1 MRNLNYIS
9 KLITFLKHYSYEE
22 ILLSAIALVVAF
34 AANAATAVETTTF
47 QGKIAVGFGTIPE
60 IDADSDAA
68 TVVFS
73 KMDDG
78 TYQFVLQQ
86 FSFGELVIGDVT
98 ITKGLNAEE
107 KDGTIVLT
115 TDNVEAPVTNSD
127 MAAALGGKVL
137 ITMKATIKEG
147 KMVAELSNIHVNLG
161 GTEMDVTAKF
171 ESSSSTT
178 GINSVSTA
186 SAQTSRIYD
195 LSGRELPAMQKGLN
209 IVKMANGETVK
220 IIK

>member
-1 MRNLNYIS
+1 MKR
-9 KLITFLKHYSYEE
+9 F
-22 ILLSAIALVVAF
+22 LLSAIALVVAF

-47 QGKIAVGFGTIPE
+47 QGKIAVGFTAEIPE
-60 IDADSDAA
+60 IGDDSDAA

-86 FSFGELVIGDVT
+86 FSFSNLVIGDVT

-115 TDNVEAPVTNSD
+115 TNNVEAPVTNSD
-127 MAAALGGKVL
+127 MAAMLGGKVL
-137 ITMKATIKEG
+137 ITMKATIKDG
-147 KMVAELSNIHVNLG
+147 KMVAELSNIHVNLLG
-161 GTEMDVTAKF
+161 QEMNVTAKF

-178 GINSVSTA
+178 GINSVSNA
-186 SAQTSRIYD
+186 SAKTSRICD

>member
-1 MRNLNYIS
+1 MKR
-9 KLITFLKHYSYEE
+9 F
-22 ILLSAIALVVAF
+22 LLSAIALVVAF

-47 QGKIAVGFGTIPE
+47 QGKIAVGFETIPE
-60 IDADSDAA
+60 IDDNSDAA

-115 TDNVEAPVTNSD
+115 TDNVEAPVTNSE

-137 ITMKATIKEG
+137 ITMKATIKDG

>member
-1 MRNLNYIS
+1 MKR
-9 KLITFLKHYSYEE
+9 F
-22 ILLSAIALVVAF
+22 LLSAIALVVAF

-47 QGKIAVGFGTIPE
+47 QGKIAVGFTAEIPE
-60 IDADSDAA
+60 IGDDSDAA

-86 FSFGELVIGDVT
+86 FSFSNLVIGDVT

-115 TDNVEAPVTNSD
+115 TNNVEAPVTNSN
-127 MAAALGGKVL
+127 MATMLGGKVL
-137 ITMKATIKEG
+137 ITMKATIKDG
-147 KMVAELSNIHVNLG
+147 KMVAELSNIHVNLLG
-161 GTEMDVTAKF
+161 QEMDVTAKF

>member
-1 MRNLNYIS
+1 M
-9 KLITFLKHYSYEE
+9 KKF
-22 ILLSAIALVVAF
+22 LLSAIAMVVTL

-127 MAAALGGKVL
+127 MAAMLGGKVL
-137 ITMKATIKEG
+137 ITMKATIKDG

>member
-1 MRNLNYIS
+1 MKR
-9 KLITFLKHYSYEE
+9 F
-22 ILLSAIALVVAF
+22 LLSAIALVVAF

-47 QGKIAVGFGTIPE
+47 QGKIAVGAETIPE
-60 IDADSDAA
+60 IGDDSDAA

-86 FSFGELVIGDVT
+86 FSFSGLVIGDVT

-115 TDNVEAPVTNSD
+115 TDNVEAPVTNSE
-127 MAAALGGKVL
+127 MAAMLGGKVL

-147 KMVAELSNIHVNLG
+147 KMVAELSNIHVNLL

-171 ESSSSTT
+171 ESSSST

-186 SAQTSRIYD
+186 SAKASRIYD

>member
-1 MRNLNYIS
+1 MKR
-9 KLITFLKHYSYEE
+9 F
-22 ILLSAIALVVAF
+22 LLSVIALVVAF

-47 QGKIAVGFGTIPE
+47 QGKIAVGFTAEIPE
-60 IDADSDAA
+60 IGDDSDAA

-86 FSFGELVIGDVT
+86 FSFSGLVIGDVT

-127 MAAALGGKVL
+127 MAAMLGGKVL
-137 ITMKATIKEG
+137 ITMKATIKDG

>member
-1 MRNLNYIS
+1 MKR
-9 KLITFLKHYSYEE
+9 F
-22 ILLSAIALVVAF
+22 LLSAIALVVAF

-47 QGKIAVGFGTIPE
+47 QGKIAVGFTAEIPE
-60 IDADSDAA
+60 IGDDSDAA

-73 KMDDG
+73 KMDDD

-86 FSFGELVIGDVT
+86 FSFSNLVIGDVT

-115 TDNVEAPVTNSD
+115 TNNVEAPVTNRN
-127 MAAALGGKVL
+127 MATMLGGKVL
-137 ITMKATIKEG
+137 ITMKATIKDG
-147 KMVAELSNIHVNLG
+147 KMVAELSNIHVNLLG
-161 GTEMDVTAKF
+161 QEMNVTAKF

-178 GINSVSTA
+178 GINSVSNA
-186 SAQTSRIYD
+186 SAKTSRIYD

>member
-1 MRNLNYIS
+1 MKR
-9 KLITFLKHYSYEE
+9 F
-22 ILLSAIALVVAF
+22 LLSAIALVVAF
-34 AANAATAVETTTF
+34 AANAATAVEKTTF
-47 QGKIAVGFGTIPE
+47 QGKIAVGFETIPE
-60 IDADSDAA
+60 IDDNSDAA

-86 FSFGELVIGDVT
+86 FSFSGLVIGDVT

-127 MAAALGGKVL
+127 MAAMLGGKVL

-147 KMVAELSNIHVNLG
+147 KMVAELSNIHVNLS

-186 SAQTSRIYD
+186 SVQTSRIYD

>member
-1 MRNLNYIS
+1 MKR
-9 KLITFLKHYSYEE
+9 F
-22 ILLSAIALVVAF
+22 LLSAIALVVAF

-47 QGKIAVGFGTIPE
+47 QGKIAVGAETIPE
-60 IDADSDAA
+60 IGDDSDAA

-115 TDNVEAPVTNSD
+115 TNNVEAPVTNSD

-161 GTEMDVTAKF
+161 GTEIDVTAKF

-195 LSGRELPAMQKGLN
+195 LSGRELPTMQKGLN

>member
-1 MRNLNYIS
+1 MKR
-9 KLITFLKHYSYEE
+9 F
-22 ILLSAIALVVAF
+22 LLSAIALVVAF

-47 QGKIAVGFGTIPE
+47 QGKIAVGAETIPE
-60 IDADSDAA
+60 IGDDSDAA

-115 TDNVEAPVTNSD
+115 TNNVEAPVTNSD

-161 GTEMDVTAKF
+161 GTEMNVTAKF

>member
-1 MRNLNYIS
+1 MKR
-9 KLITFLKHYSYEE
+9 F
-22 ILLSAIALVVAF
+22 LLSAIALVVAF

-115 TDNVEAPVTNSD
+115 TNNVEAPVTNSD

-161 GTEMDVTAKF
+161 GTEIDVTAKF
-171 ESSSSTT
+171 ESLSSTT

>member
-1 MRNLNYIS
+1 MKR
-9 KLITFLKHYSYEE
+9 F
-22 ILLSAIALVVAF
+22 LLSAIALVLAF

-73 KMDDG
+73 KMDDD

-137 ITMKATIKEG
+137 ITMKATIKDG

>member
-1 MRNLNYIS
+1 MKR
-9 KLITFLKHYSYEE
+9 F
-22 ILLSAIALVVAF
+22 LLSAIALVVAF

-47 QGKIAVGFGTIPE
+47 QGKIAVGFTAEIPE
-60 IDADSDAA
+60 IGDDSDAA

-78 TYQFVLQQ
+78 TYQFVLKQ
-86 FSFGELVIGDVT
+86 FSFSGLVIGDVT

-127 MAAALGGKVL
+127 MATMLGGKVL

-195 LSGRELPAMQKGLN
+195 LSGRELPTMQKGLN

>member
-1 MRNLNYIS
+1 MKR
-9 KLITFLKHYSYEE
+9 F
-22 ILLSAIALVVAF
+22 LLSAIALVVAF

-47 QGKIAVGFGTIPE
+47 QGKIAVGFETIPE
-60 IDADSDAA
+60 IDDNSDAA

-115 TDNVEAPVTNSD
+115 TDNVEAPVTNSE

>member
-1 MRNLNYIS
+1 MKR
-9 KLITFLKHYSYEE
+9 F
-22 ILLSAIALVVAF
+22 LLSAIALVVAF

-47 QGKIAVGFGTIPE
+47 QGKIAVGFETIPE
-60 IDADSDAA
+60 IDDNSDAA

>member
-1 MRNLNYIS
+1 MKR
-9 KLITFLKHYSYEE
+9 F
-22 ILLSAIALVVAF
+22 LLSAIALVVAF

-86 FSFGELVIGDVT
+86 FSYGELIIGDVT

-107 KDGTIVLT
+107 KAGTIVLT
-115 TDNVEAPVTNSD
+115 TDNVEAPITNSP
-127 MAAALGGKVL
+127 MAATLGGKVL

-147 KMVAELSNIHVNLG
+147 KMVAELSNIHVFLG
-161 GTEMDVTAKF
+161 EGLNVTAKF

-195 LSGRELPAMQKGLN
+195 LSGRELSAMQKGLN

>member
-1 MRNLNYIS
+1 MKR
-9 KLITFLKHYSYEE
+9 F
-22 ILLSAIALVVAF
+22 LLSAIALVLAF

-47 QGKIAVGFGTIPE
+47 QGKIAVGAETIPE
-60 IDADSDAA
+60 IGDDSDAA
-68 TVVFS
+68 TVVFN

-86 FSFGELVIGDVT
+86 FSFSGIVIGDVT

-115 TDNVEAPVTNSD
+115 TDNVEAPVTNSE
-127 MAAALGGKVL
+127 MAAMLGGKVL

-147 KMVAELSNIHVNLG
+147 KMVAELSNIHVNLL

-171 ESSSSTT
+171 ESSSST

-186 SAQTSRIYD
+186 SAKASRIYD

>member
-1 MRNLNYIS
+1 MKR
-9 KLITFLKHYSYEE
+9 F
-22 ILLSAIALVVAF
+22 LLSAIALVVAF

-47 QGKIAVGFGTIPE
+47 QGKIAVGFTAEIPE
-60 IDADSDAA
+60 IGDDSDAA

-86 FSFGELVIGDVT
+86 FSFSNLVIGDVT

-115 TDNVEAPVTNSD
+115 TNNVEAPVTNSN
-127 MAAALGGKVL
+127 MATMLGGKVL
-137 ITMKATIKEG
+137 ITMKATIKDG
-147 KMVAELSNIHVNLG
+147 KMVAELSNIHVNLLG
-161 GTEMDVTAKF
+161 QEMDVTAKF
-171 ESSSSTT
+171 ESSSSTP
-178 GINSVSTA
+178 GINSVSNA
-186 SAQTSRIYD
+186 SAKASRIYD

>member
-1 MRNLNYIS
+1 MKR
-9 KLITFLKHYSYEE
+9 F
-22 ILLSAIALVVAF
+22 LLSAIALVVAF

-47 QGKIAVGFGTIPE
+47 QGKIAVGFTAEIPE
-60 IDADSDAA
+60 IGDDSDAA

-86 FSFGELVIGDVT
+86 FSFSNLVNGDVT

-115 TDNVEAPVTNSD
+115 TNNVEAPVTNSN
-127 MAAALGGKVL
+127 MATMLGGKVL

-147 KMVAELSNIHVNLG
+147 KMVAELSNIHVNLLG
-161 GTEMDVTAKF
+161 QEMNVTAKF

-186 SAQTSRIYD
+186 SAKTSRIYD

-209 IVKMANGETVK
+209 IVKMANGETIK

>member
-1 MRNLNYIS
+1 MKR
-9 KLITFLKHYSYEE
+9 F
-22 ILLSAIALVVAF
+22 LLSAIALVVAF

-47 QGKIAVGFGTIPE
+47 QGKIAVGAETIPE
-60 IDADSDAA
+60 IDDNSDAA

-86 FSFGELVIGDVT
+86 FSFSGLVIGDVT

-127 MAAALGGKVL
+127 MAAMLGGKVL

-147 KMVAELSNIHVNLG
+147 KMIAELSNIHVNLL
-161 GTEMDVTAKF
+161 GTEMNVTAKF

-186 SAQTSRIYD
+186 SVQTSRIYD

>member
-1 MRNLNYIS
+1 MKR
-9 KLITFLKHYSYEE
+9 F
-22 ILLSAIALVVAF
+22 LLSAIALVVAF

-47 QGKIAVGFGTIPE
+47 HGKIAVGAETIPE
-60 IDADSDAA
+60 IGDDSDAA
-68 TVVFS
+68 TVVFN

-86 FSFGELVIGDVT
+86 FSFGGLVIGDVT

-115 TDNVEAPVTNSD
+115 TDNVEAPVTNSE
-127 MAAALGGKVL
+127 MAAMLGGKVL

-147 KMVAELSNIHVNLG
+147 KMVAELSNIHVFLG
-161 GTEMDVTAKF
+161 EGLDVTAKF

>member
-1 MRNLNYIS
+1 MKR
-9 KLITFLKHYSYEE
+9 F
-22 ILLSAIALVVAF
+22 LLSAIALVVAF

-47 QGKIAVGFGTIPE
+47 QGKIAVGFETIPE
-60 IDADSDAA
+60 IDDNSDAA

-86 FSFGELVIGDVT
+86 FSFSELVIGDVT

-115 TDNVEAPVTNSD
+115 TDNVEAPVTNSE
-127 MAAALGGKVL
+127 MAAMLGGKVL

-147 KMVAELSNIHVNLG
+147 KMVAELSNIHVNLS

-171 ESSSSTT
+171 ESSSST

>member
-1 MRNLNYIS
+1 MKR
-9 KLITFLKHYSYEE
+9 F
-22 ILLSAIALVVAF
+22 LLSAIALVVAF

-47 QGKIAVGFGTIPE
+47 QGKIAVGFTAEIPE
-60 IDADSDAA
+60 IGDDSDAA

-86 FSFGELVIGDVT
+86 FSFSGLVIGDVT

-195 LSGRELPAMQKGLN
+195 LSGRELPTMQKGLN

>member
-1 MRNLNYIS
+1 MKR
-9 KLITFLKHYSYEE
+9 F
-22 ILLSAIALVVAF
+22 LLSAIALVVAF

-47 QGKIAVGFGTIPE
+47 QGKIAVGFETIPE

-86 FSFGELVIGDVT
+86 FKFGDLVIGDVT

-115 TDNVEAPVTNSD
+115 TNNVEAPVTNSYMAD
-127 MAAALGGKVL
+127 MLGGKVL
-137 ITMKATIKEG
+137 ITMNATIKEG
-147 KMVAELSNIHVNLG
+147 KMVAELSNIHVNLS

-178 GINSVSTA
+178 GINSVSNA
-186 SAQTSRIYD
+186 SAKASRIYD

>member
-1 MRNLNYIS
+1 MKR
-9 KLITFLKHYSYEE
+9 F
-22 ILLSAIALVVAF
+22 LLSAIALVVAF

-47 QGKIAVGFGTIPE
+47 QGKIAVGFETIPE
-60 IDADSDAA
+60 IDDNSDAA

-86 FSFGELVIGDVT
+86 FKFGDLVIGDVT

-127 MAAALGGKVL
+127 MAAMLGGKVL
-137 ITMKATIKEG
+137 ITMNATIKEG
-147 KMVAELSNIHVNLG
+147 KMVAELSNIHVNLL
-161 GTEMDVTAKF
+161 GTEMNVTAKF

>member
-1 MRNLNYIS
+1 MKR
-9 KLITFLKHYSYEE
+9 F
-22 ILLSAIALVVAF
+22 LLSTIALVVAF

-47 QGKIAVGFGTIPE
+47 QGKIAVGFETIPE
-60 IDADSDAA
+60 IDDNSDPA

-115 TDNVEAPVTNSD
+115 TNNVEAPVTNSE

-137 ITMKATIKEG
+137 ITMKATIKDG

-195 LSGRELPAMQKGLN
+195 LSGRELPTMQKGLN

>member
-1 MRNLNYIS
+1 MKR
-9 KLITFLKHYSYEE
+9 F
-22 ILLSAIALVVAF
+22 LLSAIALVVAF

-73 KMDDG
+73 KMDDD

-115 TDNVEAPVTNSD
+115 TNNVEAPVTNSD

-195 LSGRELPAMQKGLN
+195 LSGRELPTMQKGLN

>member
-1 MRNLNYIS
+1 MKR
-9 KLITFLKHYSYEE
+9 F
-22 ILLSAIALVVAF
+22 LLSAIALVVAF

-47 QGKIAVGFGTIPE
+47 QGKIAVGFTAEIPE
-60 IDADSDAA
+60 IGDDSDAA

-86 FSFGELVIGDVT
+86 FSFSGLVIGDVT

-127 MAAALGGKVL
+127 MAAMLGGKVL
-137 ITMKATIKEG
+137 ITMKATIKDG

-186 SAQTSRIYD
+186 SVQTSRIYD

>member
-1 MRNLNYIS
+1 MKR
-9 KLITFLKHYSYEE
+9 F
-22 ILLSAIALVVAF
+22 LLSAIALVVAF

-47 QGKIAVGFGTIPE
+47 QGKIAVGAETIPE
-60 IDADSDAA
+60 IGDDSDAA

-73 KMDDG
+73 KMDDS

-86 FSFGELVIGDVT
+86 FSFSGIVIGDVT

-127 MAAALGGKVL
+127 MATMLGGKVL
-137 ITMKATIKEG
+137 ITMKATIKDG

>member
-1 MRNLNYIS
+1 MKR
-9 KLITFLKHYSYEE
+9 F
-22 ILLSAIALVVAF
+22 LLSAIALVVAF

-47 QGKIAVGFGTIPE
+47 QGKIAVGAETIPE
-60 IDADSDAA
+60 IGDDSDAA

-161 GTEMDVTAKF
+161 GTEIDVTAKF

>member
-1 MRNLNYIS
+1 MKR
-9 KLITFLKHYSYEE
+9 F
-22 ILLSAIALVVAF
+22 LLSAIALVVAF

-47 QGKIAVGFGTIPE
+47 QGKIAVGFETIPE
-60 IDADSDAA
+60 IDDNSDAA

-115 TDNVEAPVTNSD
+115 TNNVEAPVTNSD

-137 ITMKATIKEG
+137 ITMKATIKDG

>member
-1 MRNLNYIS
+1 MKR
-9 KLITFLKHYSYEE
+9 F
-22 ILLSAIALVVAF
+22 LLSAIALVVAF

-47 QGKIAVGFGTIPE
+47 QGKIAVGAETIPE
-60 IDADSDAA
+60 IDDNSDAA
-68 TVVFS
+68 TVVFN

-86 FSFGELVIGDVT
+86 FSFGGLVIGDVT

-115 TDNVEAPVTNSD
+115 TDNVEAPVTNSE
-127 MAAALGGKVL
+127 MAAMLGGKVL

-147 KMVAELSNIHVNLG
+147 KMVAELSNIHVFLG
-161 GTEMDVTAKF
+161 EGLDVTAKF

-178 GINSVSTA
+178 GINSVSNA
-186 SAQTSRIYD
+186 SAKTSRIYD

>member
-1 MRNLNYIS
+1 MKR
-9 KLITFLKHYSYEE
+9 F
-22 ILLSAIALVVAF
+22 LLSAIALVVAF

-47 QGKIAVGFGTIPE
+47 QGKIAVGFETIPE
-60 IDADSDAA
+60 IDDNSDAA

-86 FSFGELVIGDVT
+86 FSFGDLVIGDVT

-115 TDNVEAPVTNSD
+115 TNNVEAPVTNSYMAD
-127 MAAALGGKVL
+127 MLGGKVL

-147 KMVAELSNIHVNLG
+147 KMVAELSNIHVNLS

-186 SAQTSRIYD
+186 SVQTSRIYD

>member
-1 MRNLNYIS
+1 MKR
-9 KLITFLKHYSYEE
+9 F
-22 ILLSAIALVVAF
+22 LLSAIALVVAF

-86 FSFGELVIGDVT
+86 FSFSGLVIGDVT

-127 MAAALGGKVL
+127 MAAMLGGKVL
-137 ITMKATIKEG
+137 ITMKATIKDG

>member
-1 MRNLNYIS
+1 MKR
-9 KLITFLKHYSYEE
+9 F
-22 ILLSAIALVVAF
+22 LLSAIALVVAF

-47 QGKIAVGFGTIPE
+47 QGKIAVGFTAEIPE
-60 IDADSDAA
+60 IGDDSDAA

-73 KMDDG
+73 KMDDD

-86 FSFGELVIGDVT
+86 FSFSNLVIGDVT

-115 TDNVEAPVTNSD
+115 TNNVEAPVTNSN
-127 MAAALGGKVL
+127 MATMLGGKVL
-137 ITMKATIKEG
+137 ITMKATIKDG
-147 KMVAELSNIHVNLG
+147 KMVAELSNIHVNLLG
-161 GTEMDVTAKF
+161 QEMNVTAKF

-178 GINSVSTA
+178 GINSVSNA
-186 SAQTSRIYD
+186 SAKTSRIYD
-195 LSGRELPAMQKGLN
+195 LSGRELPTMQKGLN

>member
-1 MRNLNYIS
+1 MKR
-9 KLITFLKHYSYEE
+9 F
-22 ILLSAIALVVAF
+22 LLSAIALVVAF

-47 QGKIAVGFGTIPE
+47 QGKIAVGFTAEIPE
-60 IDADSDAA
+60 IGDDSDAA

-73 KMDDG
+73 KMDDD

-86 FSFGELVIGDVT
+86 FSFSNLVIGDVT

-115 TDNVEAPVTNSD
+115 TNNVEAPVTNSD
-127 MAAALGGKVL
+127 MAAMLGGKVL
-137 ITMKATIKEG
+137 ITMKATIKDG

>member
-1 MRNLNYIS
+1 MKR
-9 KLITFLKHYSYEE
+9 F
-22 ILLSAIALVVAF
+22 LLSAIALVVAF

-47 QGKIAVGFGTIPE
+47 QGKIAVGFGTTPE

-127 MAAALGGKVL
+127 MATMLGGKVL

-209 IVKMANGETVK
+209 IVKKANGETVK